1 MSAARALLF
10 AGLLGGAGGVLFL
23 ALVLPD
29 GVRCEGR
36 IRVTVSAF
44 AAGGCAAA
52 VLAMGVQGG
61 LLLNG
66 TAASFGEPATWR
78 MGIGSFYGRTAT
90 AALIGLA
97 LVIIGLRTKTALRPL
112 AWLGAAIALGGFGL
126 SGHVVTSGPRWL
138 TIPTL
143 IAHTSAA
150 AFWAGSLLPLWQV
163 IRSNERVAPAV
174 VERFSRLA
182 VVAVG
187 VLLVAGTIIAVLQ
200 VRSPGALLTTGY
212 GLALTV
218 KLALVAGLI
227 ALAAWN
233 KLRLTPALGRRK
245 ASARRA
251 MQKTIVTEMACVF
264 AILVATGV
272 VGTRAPPR
280 VLAEGAAHAAHA
292 GGSVE
297 TGLALTIIQ
306 EKRSADI
313 VLASAWSGVN
323 RARIALRDADGTP
336 VEAHEVMLI
345 ASNPG
350 AGVEPIE
357 RIAERAEDGTWRVD
371 DLLLAP
377 PGRWTLRLDVLINDF
392 EKAILETRTD
402 LLNRQPP
409 PASGS

>member
-1 MSAARALLF
+1 
-10 AGLLGGAGGVLFL
+10 
-23 ALVLPD
+23 
-29 GVRCEGR
+29 
-36 IRVTVSAF
+36 
-44 AAGGCAAA
+44 
-52 VLAMGVQGG
+52 
-61 LLLNG
+61 
-66 TAASFGEPATWR
+66 

-97 LVIIGLRTKTALRPL
+97 LVVIGLRTKTALRPL

-272 VGTRAPPR
+272 VGTRAPPS

-313 VLASAWSGVN
+313 VRASAWSGVN

-357 RIAERAEDGTWRVD
+357 RIAERAEDGTGRVD

-377 PGRWTLRLDVLINDF
+377 PGRRTLRLAVLINDF
-392 EKAILETRTD
+392 EKALLETRTD